1 MLVMFRV
8 RNFASFKEETVL
20 DLRAVS
26 YKDMKNHVLKAGNN
40 NIVKTLAIYGKNASG
55 KSNLISALYYF
66 ESFIFNQFYDGGNKR
81 DDEEIMGRM
90 PDIQRNT
97 FRLSDEP
104 DNSSEFEIIFVS
116 HGKTYQYGFS
126 MSELENDTIIDEE
139 WLLAD
144 EKNSF

>member
-1 MLVMFRV
+1 MLIQF
-8 RNFASFKEETVL
+8 SFKNFKSFRDEAVL
-20 DLRAVS
+20 DLSATKITEFSDRVVS
-26 YKDMKNHVLKAGNN
+26 IGREKLLPVA
-40 NIVKTLAIYGKNASG
+40 AIYGANASG

-126 MSELENDTIIDEE
+126 MS
-139 WLLAD
+139 
-144 EKNSF
+144 

>member
-66 ESFIFNQFYDGGNKR
+66 ESFILISFMMVVIKETMKKSWEGCLTSKGTRSAYLMSQIIVLSLKSFLSA
-81 DDEEIMGRM
+81 MGKL
-90 PDIQRNT
+90 I
-97 FRLSDEP
+97 
-104 DNSSEFEIIFVS
+104 
-116 HGKTYQYGFS
+116 S
-126 MSELENDTIIDEE
+126 MDSLCLN
-139 WLLAD
+139 
-144 EKNSF
+144 